1 MKPGLRRTIAAM
13 SSGVFLL
20 LLALPA
26 SPEPAAQPKVKN
38 VILMISDGQGFNAV
52 RTARHYTGE
61 KAVYEGF
68 QQKYGM
74 QTSPA
79 GKRGGFTGRPYEPA
93 GMAKDFNYARAGATD
108 SAAAAT
114 AMFAGVK
121 VYNGEVNYTPDR
133 KALTTYFEKAA
144 RAGKSIGVV
153 TNVSYT
159 DATPAAVYG
168 HNSSRRNFAALAFEA
183 ANGSNPLNNM
193 PDSLFNP
200 SAGDNN
206 GYDAQGYN
214 GNFKFIMGKGTP
226 AYAAWPS
233 GKSTLAGMAA
243 AALKALGTGPA
254 GFAVMIECGTVDGAG
269 HDNKLRLLIEEQ
281 TGFNNAVQAVVD
293 YLDRDTDGNNWGN
306 TLVIVTA
313 DHETGHLWGDGT
325 GTFFDVNGNEVF
337 DEGVDY
343 AHIKDRGK
351 KKLPGARFHSRGHTN
366 ALVPLYAKGA
376 GAEAF
381 SRCVIGTDPNLRAI
395 YDLDES
401 WSGRYIDNTCVYRTM
416 SGASLN

>member
-1 MKPGLRRTIAAM
+1 MA
-13 SSGVFLL
+13 SGVLLL

-26 SPEPAAQPKVKN
+26 GSEPAAQPKAKN
-38 VILMISDGQGFNAV
+38 IILMISDGQGFNAI
-52 RTARHYTGE
+52 RAASYYSRE
-61 KAVYEGF
+61 KAVYESF
-68 QQKYGM
+68 NHKYGM
-74 QTSPA
+74 QTFSA
-79 GKRGGFTGRPYEPA
+79 GKRGGFAGKPYEPA
-93 GMAKDFNYARAGATD
+93 GMAKDFNYAKGGATD

-114 AMFAGVK
+114 AMFSGVK
-121 VYNGEVNYTPDR
+121 IYDWEVNYTPGR

-193 PDSLFNP
+193 PDSMFNP

-214 GNFKFIMGKGTP
+214 GNLKFIIGKGAP
-226 AYAAWPS
+226 AYAAWAS
-233 GKSTLAGMAA
+233 GKPTLAGMAA
-243 AALKALGTGPA
+243 AALKALGTDPD

-269 HDNKLRLLIEEQ
+269 HDNKLRPLIEEQ
-281 TGFNNAVQAVVD
+281 VGFNNAVQEVAD
-293 YLDRDTDGNNWGN
+293 YLDRNTDGNNWGN

-325 GTFFDVNGNEVF
+325 GTFFDVNGNGVF

-343 AHIKDRGK
+343 AHVKDRGK

-401 WSGRYIDNTCVYRTM
+401 WSGRYIDNTCVYRAM